1 MIMKLLLSL
10 LILPTFFYAQQSI
23 NATGG
28 NGSSSSGSLS
38 YSVGQMVYMPFF
50 GTNGFVN
57 PGVQYSFNSSSLLVE
72 EEIKTS
78 SILIYPNPVK
88 DILNISEDV
97 SDIKIIDVSGKIVL
111 NYSSA
116 KKILNLAFLPNG
128 IFLLTAK
135 TKRGEKITH
144 KIIKE

>member
-1 MIMKLLLSL
+1 MKILLSL
-10 LILPTFFYAQQSI
+10 LLAPTVFFAQQSI

-28 NGSSSSGSLS
+28 NASSSTGSFS
-38 YSVGQMVYMPFF
+38 YSVGQMVYIPFS

-57 PGVQYSFNSSSLLVE
+57 PGVQYNFNSSSLLVE
-72 EEIKTS
+72 DEIKSS
-78 SILIYPNPVK
+78 SILIYPNPTK
-88 DILNISEDV
+88 DVLNFSEEV